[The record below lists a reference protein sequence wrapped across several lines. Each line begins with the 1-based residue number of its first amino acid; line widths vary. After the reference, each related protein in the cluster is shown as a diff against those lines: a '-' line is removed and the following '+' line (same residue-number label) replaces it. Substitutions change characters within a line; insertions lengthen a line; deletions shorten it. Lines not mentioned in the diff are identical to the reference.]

1 MPDSIRYEAATRR
14 LHIGQGHIDNV
25 APAVWAYEVSGK
37 QVLTQ
42 WFSYRGRDRSRP
54 IIGDRRKPS
63 PLGDIQPPGWLPEY
77 TAELLNVL
85 NVLGG
90 LVALEAA
97 QADLLDRICSGPTLP
112 ASALQ
117 TALPDVAKSPAA
129 RRARRSVATQG
140 DLLGDGV
147 T

>member
-1 MPDSIRYEAATRR
+1 MATASPS
-14 LHIGQGHIDNV
+14 L
-25 APAVWAYEVSGK
+25 
-37 QVLTQ
+37 LTQ

-77 TAELLNVL
+77 TAELLKVL

-97 QADLLDRICSGPTLP
+97 QADVLERICKGPTLP

-117 TALPDVAKSPAA
+117 AAVPADATKAPAA
-129 RRARRSVATQG
+129 RRGRRRVAAHG
-140 DLLGDGV
+140 DLLGETDP
-147 T
+147 